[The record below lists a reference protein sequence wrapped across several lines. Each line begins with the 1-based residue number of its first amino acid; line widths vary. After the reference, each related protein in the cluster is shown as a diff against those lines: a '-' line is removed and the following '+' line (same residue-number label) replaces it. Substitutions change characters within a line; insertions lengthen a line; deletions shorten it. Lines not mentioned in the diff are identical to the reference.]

1 MGTKYQQNF
10 VGNMSVITYGKSVG
24 ILLVYQNQEKYAF
37 KGF

>member
-1 MGTKYQQNF
+1 MGTKYQQNS
-10 VGNMSVITYGKSVG
+10 VGNLSVIYYGKSVD